1 MPSIHKQMGL
11 DEFKELLR
19 GADENNDGGLSQTE
33 LCKALRVTGIRFPR
47 FRAWLSVRKFD
58 LNRNG
63 VIDGDR
69 ELEKLLRYAE
79 QNWNII
85 VK

>member
-1 MPSIHKQMGL
+1 MGR

-19 GADENNDGGLSQTE
+19 GADANKDGGLSQAE
-33 LCKALRVTGIRFPR
+33 LWKALKVTGIGFAW
-47 FRAWLSVRKFD
+47 FRAWLSLRKFD

-69 ELEKLLRYAE
+69 EQEKLLRYAE

>member
-1 MPSIHKQMGL
+1 MGL
-11 DEFKELLR
+11 DEFKQLLR
-19 GADENNDGGLSQTE
+19 GADANKDGRLSQAE
-33 LCKALRVTGIRFPR
+33 LWKALKVTGTS
-47 FRAWLSVRKFD
+47 LRKFD

-69 ELEKLLRYAE
+69 EQEKLLRYAE